1 MILNNRELMLD
12 GLAFLWAGGKP
23 DRNRRPDVA
32 QRMARAVYLRYFRNC
47 TYIEIAQE
55 LQLTQERVRQM
66 IGRGL
71 VEMGKYF
78 NRKYGKSIASDA
90 YQVYNRKA

>member
-1 MILNNRELMLD
+1 MILDNRELMLD
-12 GLAFLWAGGKP
+12 GLAFLWAGGRP
-23 DRNRRPDVA
+23 AQGRRPDVA

-55 LQLTQERVRQM
+55 LQITPERVRQM

-71 VEMGKYF
+71 AEMGKYF

-90 YQVYNRKA
+90 YQIYDRKA